1 MSAVDFEQAI
11 HARLRHA
18 GHEAD
23 GDTVASLARYLSLLA
38 RWNRRINLAAFDL
51 DRPSDHAIDR
61 LLVEPVLAAAHV
73 SARDR
78 IVVDIGSGGG
88 SPALPL
94 KLQRPHL
101 QMTLVEARVR
111 KTAFLREAV
120 RELGLAAVRIETVR
134 VGRAGIAG
142 LNGTADVVT
151 MRAVRMD
158 RDVLGGIGALLAPG
172 GRLLWF
178 RIRQGPDQPVPGWSD
193 DAVSDKCV
201 PFLKVLTR
209 DKVK

>member
-1 MSAVDFEQAI
+1 MSTVDVERAI

-18 GHEAD
+18 GHESD
-23 GDTVASLARYLSLLA
+23 GDTVASLALYLALLA

-61 LLVEPVLAAAHV
+61 LVVEPVLAAAEV

-78 IVVDIGSGGG
+78 VVVDIGSGGG

-94 KLQRPHL
+94 KIQRPHVR
-101 QMTLVEARVR
+101 MTLVEARLR

-134 VGRAGIAG
+134 LGRAGVAG

-158 RDVLGGIGALLAPG
+158 ADVLGGIAALLAPS

-178 RIRQGPDQPVPGWSD
+178 KTRQGQDEPVPGWSD
-193 DAVSDKCV
+193 AVVSDKSAS
-201 PFLKVLTR
+201 FLRVLTR
-209 DKVK
+209 G